1 VAGYKVPEDLST
13 CPDKRYPN
21 HVFTGAQPL
30 SGDERV
36 RHVWEIL
43 PSPWVPF
50 TRYDDDLGPIQ
61 GRRRAVKNEGQQA
74 SLSSDKKISYEGRDG
89 SAIVSLEIE
98 EIWSIKTDEDE
109 NSLFPIKDR
118 DFYDPRLGAVKERR
132 QLFVPTGEEKASIE
146 FNDPVVTQIGY
157 EAYNEYLSYKVTT
170 TYTLNG
176 PVRREDVYDP
186 IKGPIER
193 ISQIVYDD
201 GSLEGSLVNNGG
213 IITQT
218 SYQPINTLVVDKI
231 VEKYSV
237 SGPQLIGQATD
248 NEKQLVT
255 ITTQR
260 KAADGYVPPNPTAI
274 KTVEVSR
281 EDAESIIERITE
293 TPEIFSAKVFST
305 ERPDP
310 IPEKFRVLIP
320 STTEQSNIE
329 GTATTPILSSGQIS
343 KSEQQVDKF
352 VKRISSTSRNQ
363 TLLPRTLTQKTTNND
378 LQLANITETLQGG
391 DTTEQP
397 TAKKIIQSEAL
408 GDGNYVVR
416 KTEIDNVFD
425 SKLLSVQKTD
435 PIPEKFRINSP
446 LNRTEETKEQTTVS
460 IPVLEDRQFLKSEQ
474 RLTAHTVQSVTLQ
487 REENYEEI
495 NNRDL
500 DESWGIQLPFV
511 EYISSTV
518 VTGYNIEVEGLGDGN
533 YLVREYNL
541 DSLESI
547 LGGFSIVIPS
557 SADVNTPRVLSDVT
571 IAGWQEEKSLGEN
584 EFDSSGLKGSFDSLT
599 QRDNGSISSTLSLVP
614 KIEITFKEYWGNNI
628 PANIHIFFLEKSNLN
643 SGSIN
648 SKVGA
653 TGNWPVFKPESF
665 IATAY
670 GVSETKTISV
680 GISRAMSFTRNEEI
694 GYQPTTESQTDYKKS
709 LIPVIINIP
718 PCLRSQKIL
727 NLTNTLNADSGE
739 IKLNY
744 EGVTTSTGEEFP
756 AVEIIKPISHSIS
769 IDDQITIPET
779 NQPDVPKNG
788 KYIIS
793 TSVEPYKFNW
803 FLVRAVV
810 FDASV
815 FA

>member
-1 VAGYKVPEDLST
+1 MAENPPLNRIYVLGYSANDRDYPIVSLNADPRVAGYKVPEDLST

-74 SLSSDKKISYEGRDG
+74 SLASDKKVSYEGRDG
-89 SAIVSLEIE
+89 SAIVSNEIE
-98 EIWSIKTDEDE
+98 ETWSIAVDEDG
-109 NSLFPIKDR
+109 NSLFPIKQR
-118 DFYDPRLGAVKERR
+118 DIYDERLGAIKERR
-132 QLFVPTGEEKASIE
+132 QLIVYTGEESAALE
-146 FNDPVVTQIGY
+146 YNDPTITQTTY
-157 EAYNEYLSYKVTT
+157 ESYNEFLSYKVIT
-170 TYTLNG
+170 TYDLSG
-176 PVRREDVYDP
+176 PIRREDIYDP
-186 IKGPIER
+186 TKGSIER
-193 ISQIVYDD
+193 ISQVIYDS
-201 GSLEGSLVNNGG
+201 GNLEGSLENENGV
-213 IITQT
+213 ITQII
-218 SYQPINTLVVDKI
+218 YQPINTLVVDKI
-231 VEKYSV
+231 IEKYSV
-237 SGPQLIGQATD
+237 DGPQLIGNSTNAEGQLATI
-248 NEKQLVT
+248 K
-255 ITTQR
+255 TQR
-260 KAADGYVPPNPTAI
+260 KAADGYVPPSPTALI
-274 KTVEVSR
+274 RVEVSA
-281 EDAESIIERITE
+281 EDKESVIERTTQIG
-293 TPEIFSAKVFST
+293 KVFDNKLLAT
-305 ERPDP
+305 QKTDTV
-310 IPEKFRVLIP
+310 PEKFKIKSSPLKRSEEIVQQFSVTQPILGDKEY
-320 STTEQSNIE
+320 SKTEQRV
-329 GTATTPILSSGQIS
+329 
-343 KSEQQVDKF
+343 SEFTV
-352 VKRISSTSRNQ
+352 
-363 TLLPRTLTQKTTNND
+363 QKTT
-378 LQLANITETLQGG
+378 
-391 DTTEQP
+391 
-397 TAKKIIQSEAL
+397 
-408 GDGNYVVR
+408 V
-416 KTEIDNVFD
+416 
-425 SKLLSVQKTD
+425 
-435 PIPEKFRINSP
+435 
-446 LNRTEETKEQTTVS
+446 
-460 IPVLEDRQFLKSEQ
+460 
-474 RLTAHTVQSVTLQ
+474 Q
-487 REENYEEI
+487 REEIYEQI

-500 DESWGIQLPFV
+500 DESWGIQLPFK
-511 EYISSTV
+511 EYISSSV